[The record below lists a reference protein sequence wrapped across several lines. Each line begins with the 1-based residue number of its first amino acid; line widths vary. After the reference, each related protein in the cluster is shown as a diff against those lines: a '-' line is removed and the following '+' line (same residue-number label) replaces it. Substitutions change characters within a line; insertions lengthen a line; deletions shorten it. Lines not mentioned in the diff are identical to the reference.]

1 MTKQKHI
8 DELNKC
14 IFMHPI
20 RIRWETC
27 ARNCFLLSL
36 LYASMQSLLRAS
48 VIKCMPTPGIELGPT
63 GWQVRTFPRSH
74 NDIHRKKHELQLYI
88 IQTDLLHPIKKKF
101 IASTNK
107 ENFPFVIKT
116 YGRKSCYNFQGIRK
130 KILPKTYGAR
140 VKMKIK
146 VKIQRIPEMP
156 CANAGDRNRTYRV
169 TVQDGPTTPQR
180 HICKKAQ
187 IKTIYNTNRF

>member
-1 MTKQKHI
+1 
-8 DELNKC
+8 
-14 IFMHPI
+14 MHPI

-27 ARNCFLLSL
+27 VRNCFLLSS

-63 GWQVRTFPRSH
+63 GWQVRTFPRRH

-130 KILPKTYGAR
+130 KILPKTYGAD
-140 VKMKIK
+140 
-146 VKIQRIPEMP
+146 
-156 CANAGDRNRTYRV
+156 AGDRNRTYRV

-187 IKTIYNTNRF
+187 IKPIYNTNRF